1 MNYPKLYTYF
11 LSPVTPPGSGTG
23 TLLATGTRVYF
34 QQDNFFDNIKI
45 VAFSIFESN
54 LLSKTPQGT
63 SVSNKADRLNIT
75 MVNSRGEFIIENLT
89 SDIFAQA
96 IDYGNLPNGLIRKFK
111 PFKIDLQKSY
121 VTATNT
127 VEDNLVFG
135 FNFWYYE
142 I

>member
-23 TLLATGTRVYF
+23 ALLATGTRVNF
-34 QQDNFFDNIKI
+34 QQNNFFDNIKI
-45 VAFSIFESN
+45 VGFSIFESDV
-54 LLSKTPQGT
+54 LSQTPQGDN
-63 SVSNKADRLNIT
+63 VSNRADRLNIT
-75 MVNSRGEFIIENLT
+75 LVNSRGEFIIENLPA
-89 SDIFAQA
+89 DIFAQA
-96 IDYGNLPNGLIRKFK
+96 IDNGNLPNGLIRKFK

-127 VEDNLVFG
+127 IEDNLVFG